1 MLKKRLIAVIILRDG
16 QVVQSVQFQHT
27 NVIHYDAI
35 HAIETFNRWSV
46 DEIVFINVSRT
57 ENGKE
62 QFLNIVEKVSEK
74 CFVPL
79 TAGGWIT
86 DLDYAC
92 ALVSNG
98 ADKLLLN
105 TAFRTNTDLV
115 KQIVRKFGSQCVV
128 ASIDFKKTELGAQ
141 VAIDRGQEL
150 IGIHPVE
157 WAQYVQRLGAGELF
171 VNCID
176 HDGKRRGYAIE
187 ELQQICQQVDIP
199 VIAFGGVFTWQ
210 HLLQGIEA
218 GADAVAAANIF
229 HYTEHS
235 TKRAKTFLRSKDI
248 AIRKEGIL

>member
-1 MLKKRLIAVIILRDG
+1 MIILRDG

-57 ENGKE
+57 ESGKQ
-62 QFLNIVEKVSEK
+62 QFLDIVEKVSEQ

-86 DLDYAC
+86 DMEYGAQLIAR
-92 ALVSNG
+92 G
-98 ADKLLLN
+98 ADKLILN
-105 TAFRTNTDLV
+105 TAFRTDPNLVKDLV
-115 KQIVRKFGSQCVV
+115 SRFGSQCVV
-128 ASIDFKKTELGAQ
+128 ASIDFKKTDLGSQ

-150 IGIHPVE
+150 IGVHPVQ
-157 WAQYVQRLGAGELF
+157 WAEYVQTLGAGEIFL
-171 VNCID
+171 NCID
-176 HDGKRRGYAIE
+176 HDGFRKGYALQ
-187 ELQQICQQVDIP
+187 ELTDVSRSVDVP
-199 VIAFGGVFTWQ
+199 VIAFGGVFTWK
-210 HLLQGIEA
+210 HLLQGLEA

-235 TKRAKTFLRSKDI
+235 TKRAKTFLKKHDVAVRQ
-248 AIRKEGIL
+248 EGVL